1 MSCMSTAS
9 ITDISPAVGRQR
21 HQDATP
27 LRLLTSSDFPVP
39 NSLILQLANAPSPI
53 FFNSYA
59 LDALPQLNGSM
70 SYVTSSLPLT
80 SVSRS

>member
-1 MSCMSTAS
+1 MKS
-9 ITDISPAVGRQR
+9 DK
-21 HQDATP
+21 
-27 LRLLTSSDFPVP
+27 LTCSDFPLP
-39 NSLILQLANAPSPI
+39 ESLILQLANAPSPI

-80 SVSRS
+80 SVSKSGGAFSAVPPMFSS